1 MPGTSGESGT
11 MRTKAAGQEHSE
23 RSRDGLTL
31 RVSYVG
37 MLVALGL
44 VLQIVES
51 ALPPLL
57 PVPGAKL
64 GLANLATLIALLM
77 LGPAEAFEVTVI
89 RCLLGGLLRG
99 SVVGLL
105 MSLGGGIAA
114 TAVMSLLYAMPGR
127 LFSVNGISI
136 AGAVTHNATQ
146 LGVAMV
152 LVHFS
157 GLINYLPWLLLIA
170 IPTGLFIGITAR
182 RLWSA
187 LENLRQPAY

>member
-1 MPGTSGESGT
+1 MISRVLVPREG
-11 MRTKAAGQEHSE
+11 R
-23 RSRDGLTL
+23 RSRDSLTL

-57 PVPGAKL
+57 PVPGARL
-64 GLANLATLIALLM
+64 GLANLATLMALLM
-77 LGPAEAFEVTVI
+77 LGPAEAFEVAAV

-99 SVVGLL
+99 SVVGLM
-105 MSLGGGIAA
+105 MSFTGGMAA
-114 TAVMSLLYAMPGR
+114 TAVMCLLYMMPGQ
-127 LFSVNGISI
+127 LFSINGISI

-146 LGVAMV
+146 LAVAMLIV
-152 LVHFS
+152 RFA

-182 RLWSA
+182 QLWSA
-187 LENLRQPAY
+187 LENLRQPSY

>member
-1 MPGTSGESGT
+1 MISRAVAHKDSG
-11 MRTKAAGQEHSE
+11 
-23 RSRDGLTL
+23 RSRDTLTL
-31 RVSYVG
+31 RISYVG

-64 GLANLATLIALLM
+64 GLANLATLVALLL
-77 LGPAEAFEVTVI
+77 LGPAEAFEVTAI

-99 SVVGLL
+99 SIVGLM
-105 MSLGGGIAA
+105 MSFAGGMAA
-114 TAVMSLLYAMPGR
+114 TAVMCILYTLPGQ
-127 LFSVNGISI
+127 LFSINGISI

-146 LGVAMV
+146 LAVAML
-152 LVHFS
+152 LVRFT

>member
-1 MPGTSGESGT
+1 MVARALTHKDSG
-11 MRTKAAGQEHSE
+11 RN
-23 RSRDGLTL
+23 RDTITL
-31 RVSYVG
+31 RISYVG

-64 GLANLATLIALLM
+64 GLANLATLMALLL
-77 LGPAEAFEVTVI
+77 LGPAEAFEVTAI

-99 SVVGLL
+99 SIVGLM
-105 MSLGGGIAA
+105 MSFAGGMAA
-114 TAVMSLLYAMPGR
+114 TAVMCILYAVPGQ
-127 LFSVNGISI
+127 LFSINGISI

-146 LGVAMV
+146 LAVAML
-152 LVHFS
+152 LVHFT

-187 LENLRQPAY
+187 LENLRQPSY

>member
-1 MPGTSGESGT
+1 MAKSRS
-11 MRTKAAGQEHSE
+11 MFSRAGRKDSI
-23 RSRDGLTL
+23 RSRDTLTL
-31 RVSYVG
+31 RISYIG

-64 GLANLATLIALLM
+64 GLANLATLMALLM

-99 SVVGLL
+99 SVVGLM
-105 MSLGGGIAA
+105 MSLAGGITA
-114 TAVMSLLYAMPGR
+114 TAVMSILWAMPGH
-127 LFSVNGISI
+127 LFSINGISI

-146 LGVAMV
+146 LAVAML
-152 LVHFS
+152 LVHFT

-187 LENLRQPAY
+187 LENLRQPTY